1 MNSTQRSRV
10 LALSLLISLAAI
22 APAAW
27 AVRLD
32 SSGSNDEYIGLA
44 NFAFSYASVPYTM
57 VTSCYLAGAR
67 DSSWEIPVQCA
78 SSGDPCWA
86 TVSGTT
92 VEQGSM
98 RKALLH
104 YYAKNHKDSGQGY
117 CDIAIGTTSFQINFD
132 YQDTGTDF
140 SLSLIPIAGAG
151 YASTCPTREFSPTD
165 PALTQQFYEN
175 TDVNDSSNLI
185 CNDDFVIS
193 LAADPEVSN
202 GAMVTVVNNLYGLSQ
217 AVQEAPTTTAVQV
230 VQVAALGSK
239 SASAAATARRRL
251 SNRITEQGRWLV
263 VSDSEGNRFDGILVS
278 GDNDSTTADEAEIV
292 LCRKSGDDG
301 NPDPV
306 MANYDYDC
314 SLQSLDGTSARTAS
328 YTLPG
333 TQLRALPL
341 LTPPPAGPVSAV
353 RSGVVGLVR
362 TAVQRLSKTAR
373 LGSLDEEGS
382 LVWHGTTD
390 QNVRV
395 VMFQHGDDK
404 ALEMVT
410 HASEAASPSFMS
422 CSQQSLDERN
432 MTHVCQA
439 NLRCAGG
446 PCLSETWS
454 APSEVEFP
462 LALFK
467 PRPCP
472 AGQGVPATNPSL
484 KLKKLGERAGD
495 ARLVFES
502 GYVPSAGNGALRPDQ
517 TGFRLLVED
526 AQGNTVVDLDIPPTE
541 PNSGE
546 GTHRRRGGRDD
557 DDDRH
562 KGGRRNGWRVD
573 DDGEEF
579 RFRSRESIGGAVPR
593 VEIERIDDDS
603 EEWRIRVRGRE
614 GMFDGDDLELPLT
627 ARFTFE
633 PQDPNSN
640 QCAAADFEATAS
652 GAGCIERND
661 GEVIRC
667 R

>member
-1 MNSTQRSRV
+1 MNPTRRSRI
-10 LALSLLISLAAI
+10 LALSLALSFAGI

-44 NFAFSYASVPYTM
+44 NFAFSYGSVPYTM
-57 VTSCYLAGAR
+57 VTNCYLAGAR
-67 DSSWEIPVQCA
+67 DSSWEIPSQCT

-86 TVSGTT
+86 TVSGST

-104 YYAKNHKDSGQGY
+104 YYARNHKDSGQGY
-117 CDIAIGTTSFQINFD
+117 CDIAIGTTTFQINFEFL
-132 YQDTGTDF
+132 DTGTDF
-140 SLSLIPIAGAG
+140 SLSLIPIAPGFE
-151 YASTCPTREFSPTD
+151 STCPTREFSPTD

-185 CNDDFVIS
+185 CNEDFVIS

-217 AVQEAPTTTAVQV
+217 AVQEAPATTTVQI
-230 VQVAALGSK
+230 AALG
-239 SASAAATARRRL
+239 ATSTAPTATGRRRL
-251 SNRITEQGRWLV
+251 SNRLTEQGRWLV
-263 VSDSEGNRFDGILVS
+263 VSDSEGDRFDGVLVS
-278 GDNDSTTADEAEIV
+278 GDNDSATDDEAEIV

-314 SLQSLDGTSARTAS
+314 SLQSLDGTSTRTAS

-341 LTPPPAGPVSAV
+341 QTPPAAGPVSAV
-353 RSGVVGLVR
+353 RSGVIGLVR

-373 LGSLDEEGS
+373 LGGLDQEGS

-390 QNVRV
+390 ENVRV

-404 ALEMVT
+404 ALEIVT

-422 CSQQSLDERN
+422 CSQQSANERN

-439 NLRCAGG
+439 NLRCSGA
-446 PCLSETWS
+446 PCPSETWS

-472 AGQGVPATNPSL
+472 TGQGVQATDPSL
-484 KLKKLGERAGD
+484 KLKKLGGRAGD
-495 ARLVFES
+495 ASLVFES
-502 GYVPSAGNGALRPDQ
+502 GYLPPAGSGPLRPDR

-526 AQGNTVVDLDIPPTE
+526 AQGQTVVDLDIPPRE
-541 PNSGE
+541 PKRVQRTRQRRGE
-546 GTHRRRGGRDD
+546 RDEDRHEDRRRA
-557 DDDRH
+557 
-562 KGGRRNGWRVD
+562 GWRVD

-579 RFRSRESIGGAVPR
+579 RFRSRESVGGAVPR
-593 VEIERIDDDS
+593 VEIEQVDDDS
-603 EEWRIRVRGRE
+603 PEWRVRVRGRDGE
-614 GMFDGDDLELPLT
+614 FDGDDLELPLT

-633 PQDPNSN
+633 PQNPNSN
-640 QCAAADFEATAS
+640 QCAAADFDTTA
-652 GAGCIERND
+652 GEAGCSQKHD